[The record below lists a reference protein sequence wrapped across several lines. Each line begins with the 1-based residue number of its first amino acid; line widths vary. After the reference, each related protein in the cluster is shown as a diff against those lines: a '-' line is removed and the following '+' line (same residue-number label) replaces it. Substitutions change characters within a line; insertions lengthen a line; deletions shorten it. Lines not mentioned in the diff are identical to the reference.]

1 VSAAL
6 DHAPGDWGYGKVH
19 APMVRSACGDVIAA
33 TYWGTRRDLELGGSY
48 EGDHLIRYDPA
59 TREIESLGVPV
70 PGFGLPS
77 IAISPDGRWVFGEAV
92 DPESD
97 PDAGV
102 FFVADAET
110 GEVTHVVDDEDH
122 VGFRS
127 ILVTAAGAGLF
138 AGGDHELVA
147 VDPLTGDTT
156 TIDDVLP
163 GEWMRAAT
171 GIAPDGTVYG
181 VTQDPDAM
189 FAMAPDGEITDL
201 GELESYVAA
210 LEVSPDGSTLYYVPG
225 AHGDGW
231 ESGTPLIAVDTT
243 TGERTELVRLND
255 LIEEGLGVRAGGTYD
270 VVVDPSGERIYIGL
284 NAGPIDDDEAAFGEV
299 VLAVVE
305 LR

>member
-1 VSAAL
+1 VL
-6 DHAPGDWGYGKVH
+6 
-19 APMVRSACGDVIAA
+19 SACGDVITA
-33 TYWGTRRDLELGGSY
+33 TYWGTRRNLEVGGSY

-59 TREIESLGVPV
+59 TREIVSLGVPV

-77 IAISPDGRWVFGEAV
+77 IAISPDGRWIFGEAV

-110 GEVTHVVDDEDH
+110 GEVAHVVDDEDP

-127 ILVTAAGAGLF
+127 ILVTPGGAGIYAAGEH
-138 AGGDHELVA
+138 DLVA
-147 VDPLTGDTT
+147 VDPVTGDSTV
-156 TIDDVLP
+156 IDDVLP

-181 VTQDPDAM
+181 ATRSPDAL
-189 FAMAPDGEITDL
+189 FALSPDGDVTDL
-201 GELESYVAA
+201 GELENYVAA

-231 ESGTPLIAVDTT
+231 EAGTPLIAVDTT

-255 LIEEGLGVRAGGTYD
+255 LVEDGLGVRAGGTYD
-270 VVVDPSGERIYIGL
+270 VVIDPSGERLYIGL

-299 VLAVVE
+299 VLAVVD